1 MSKIEPRI
9 EALEWDT
16 LAGLGSGDI
25 ISNQQLLDLNLPSQ
39 LSLEEVKQ
47 LGGRVAIAIELD
59 SGIPAPTWDDYYD
72 RSRIG
77 KRAREKTIFNIG
89 LVSLTCGDLIT
100 VDSTIITLRK
110 DWSVKS
116 QVDALTLWRTKHRA
130 MHEAFK

>member
-9 EALEWDT
+9 EALEWDA

-77 KRAREKTIFNIG
+77 KRAREKAIFNIG
-89 LVSLTCGDLIT
+89 LVSLTSGDLIT
-100 VDSTIITLRK
+100 FDSTIITLRK

-116 QVDALTLWRTKHRA
+116 QMDALTLWRNKQRA